1 MLHQLFC
8 YPHIRQPSGP
18 ATPYLLISASQQIKQ
33 KKWPGHPKI
42 AISQRYFEN
51 RKAWVGFDRTM
62 KMISA
67 AEMIAGDKGRLF
79 LMNVLWDCIWGKEN
93 RWEMDK
99 ELFCFSLVRK
109 NLRIAVLYFPEIWI
123 GNI

>member
-42 AISQRYFEN
+42 AISQTYLEN
-51 RKAWVGFDRTM
+51 RKAWVGFDSTM
-62 KMISA
+62 KMISS
-67 AEMIAGDKGRLF
+67 AEGIAGDKGRLF
-79 LMNVLWDCIWGKEN
+79 FNECFMGLYLGKRESMRAFLVLIGE
-93 RWEMDK
+93 
-99 ELFCFSLVRK
+99 K
-109 NLRIAVLYFPEIWI
+109 N
-123 GNI
+123 